1 MNKATFFWLI
11 YLISFFSSCLNNK
24 LEPIRYNKSQSNIT
38 KIDTINLTNSQQKY
52 SEVIANMLNKICS
65 GNSVKLRF
73 LDETIYKEL
82 FPVNQCEITKWDPLK
97 RDIISIDSNGIA
109 TKNDLEYSLEEL
121 DMLFKKDF
129 MNVESDSNYCLN
141 SEKLIIIVNLN
152 DEQKVDRLSEILNAI
167 TKAYD
172 KIRTNVSLKILLN
185 PNIKAPVK

>member
-11 YLISFFSSCLNNK
+11 YLILFFSSCLNNK

-129 MNVESDSNYCLN
+129 MNVERDSNYCLN